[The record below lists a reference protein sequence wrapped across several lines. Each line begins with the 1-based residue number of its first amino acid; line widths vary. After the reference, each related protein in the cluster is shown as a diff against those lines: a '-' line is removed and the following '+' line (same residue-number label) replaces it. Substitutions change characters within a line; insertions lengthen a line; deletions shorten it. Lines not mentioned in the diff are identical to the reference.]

1 MSIKQN
7 SLIALLVIALLVA
20 VLSRWMQDAPRRES
34 LAALTRLEMALHSG
48 SRVELASL
56 LVTPAAVRDHSA
68 PEQSEFLAKA
78 LSDEISP
85 EGLAVLKEQGDYG
98 PLKKLF
104 AAEAEAWAKQAGVN
118 SDDCVAFKL
127 DRNGLRAEVVLVKPS
142 ALDSATTTAKPGY
155 RIVRVNNV
163 KQMADLKP
171 VIVEQHP

>member
-1 MSIKQN
+1 MSTKQQ
-7 SLIALLVIALLVA
+7 SLTALLVIALLVA
-20 VLSRWMQDAPRRES
+20 VLSRRMQDAPRRES

-48 SRVELASL
+48 SRVELAGL
-56 LVTPAAVRDHSA
+56 LVMPTAIRDHTA

-78 LSDEISP
+78 LNDEISP
-85 EGLAVLKEQGDYG
+85 EGLAVLKQQGDYG

-104 AAEAEAWAKQAGVN
+104 PAEAEAWATQAGVHP
-118 SDDCVAFKL
+118 DDCVAFKL
-127 DRNGLRAEVVLVKPS
+127 DRNGLRAEVVLDKPS
-142 ALDSATTTAKPGY
+142 ILNSATTTAKPGY